1 MPKFKGILFTFPF
14 GRKIKF
20 KLHIYLKQKGSKGT
34 KIIVI
39 NDCLS
44 IDNTPKGKT
53 RIVDNVSCFL

>member
-14 GRKIKF
+14 GRRIKF
-20 KLHIYLKQKGSKGT
+20 KVHRYLKQKGSKGIE
-34 KIIVI
+34 IIVI